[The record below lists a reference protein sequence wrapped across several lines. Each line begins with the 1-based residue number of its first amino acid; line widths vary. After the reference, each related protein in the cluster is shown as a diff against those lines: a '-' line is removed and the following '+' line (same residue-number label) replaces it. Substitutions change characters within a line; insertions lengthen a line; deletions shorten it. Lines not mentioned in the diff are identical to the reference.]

1 MNAGREHL
9 SAVVTENAMEDKAL
23 GKLQRTDEDIC
34 YWTSG
39 VSKGIDEEEKSITS
53 LLSYEETEDKKLCP
67 ACSIS

>member
-9 SAVVTENAMEDKAL
+9 SAVVTENATEDKAL
-23 GKLQRTDEDIC
+23 GKLRTDEDIC
-34 YWTSG
+34 YWTSR
-39 VSKGIDEEEKSITS
+39 VSKRTDEEETSITS